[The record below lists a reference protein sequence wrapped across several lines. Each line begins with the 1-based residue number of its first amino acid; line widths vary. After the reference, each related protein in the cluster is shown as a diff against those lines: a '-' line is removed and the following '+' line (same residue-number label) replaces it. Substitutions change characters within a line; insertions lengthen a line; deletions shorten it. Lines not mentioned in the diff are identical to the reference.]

1 LEEESVKRR
10 YLAAIAAIAALV
22 IAGCSSSGGGS
33 NSNNAG
39 GGSKT
44 VTVWLMDGSA
54 PAQLVADLNK
64 EFQAA
69 HPGVTVNYQVQK
81 WDGILDK
88 LTTALASNTPPDV
101 IELGNTQAANFS
113 SSGGLRDLSDKAA
126 DLGSQGWLQGMTES
140 GQWQGKQFAVPFYS
154 ANRFVVYRTDLFK
167 KAGISSPPT
176 SLQEWIADGQKLA
189 VANKGNKNFMPLYL
203 PGQNWYFLAT
213 LIWDQG
219 GDLAVKNGDK
229 WQGALDTP
237 QAEAGIKAYQDIY
250 KAMSK
255 APADTDE
262 ANPQQMEVFGK
273 GDVAMMVGLTWEMNG
288 AIDANKSL
296 KGKVGTFPI
305 PSHTPGQ
312 TAPVFLGGS
321 DLAIPAGSKNQDL
334 AYDWLKLMLSQKY
347 QTLLSKQNGAIPAT
361 ASIAQTTI
369 GTDPLLSAMVKSAA
383 NGKITPNDKAWAGVE
398 AAPNPMKD
406 MLTKVL
412 TGKASVDG
420 AAKEA
425 SNLITQKMASS
436 S

>member
-1 LEEESVKRR
+1 MKRR
-10 YLAAIAAIAALV
+10 YLAAIAVIAALV

-33 NSNNAG
+33 KGNQATG
-39 GGSKT
+39 GNRT
-44 VTVWLMDGSA
+44 LTVWLMDGSA
-54 PAQLVADLNK
+54 PNDLVASLNS

-154 ANRFVVYRTDLFK
+154 ANRFVVYRTDLFQ
-167 KAGISSPPT
+167 KAGISGPPT
-176 SLQEWIADGQKLA
+176 SISEWVQDGQKLA
-189 VANKGNKNFMPLYL
+189 AANKSNKNFMPLYL
-203 PGQNWYFLAT
+203 PGQNWYVLASM
-213 LIWDQG
+213 IWDQG

-229 WQGALDTP
+229 WQGSLDTP

-262 ANPQQMEVFGK
+262 ANPQQMEVFAK
-273 GDVAMMVGLTWEMNG
+273 GNVAMMVGLTWEMNG

-296 KGKVGTFPI
+296 KGKVGTFPV
-305 PSHTPGQ
+305 PSHTAGQ

-347 QTLLSKQNGAIPAT
+347 QTQLSKQNGAIPAT
-361 ASIAQTTI
+361 ASIAQTTL
-369 GTDPLLSAMVKSAA
+369 GSDPLLSAMVKSSA
-383 NGKITPNDKAWAGVE
+383 NGKITPNDKAWAAVE
-398 AAPNPMKD
+398 ASPNPIKD

-412 TGKASVDG
+412 SGKASIDA